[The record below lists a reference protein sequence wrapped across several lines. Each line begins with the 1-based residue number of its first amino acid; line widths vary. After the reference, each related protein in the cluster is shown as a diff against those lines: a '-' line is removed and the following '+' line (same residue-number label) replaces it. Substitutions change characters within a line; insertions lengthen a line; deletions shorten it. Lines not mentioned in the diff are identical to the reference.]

1 MSVIRLKVVGVI
13 IIAAVLVF
21 AWRLWVNAES
31 LEKEIEA
38 ESGHT
43 GEE

>member
-1 MSVIRLKVVGVI
+1 MSIVTLKIIGLI
-13 IIAAVLVF
+13 IIAAVLAF
-21 AWRLWVNAES
+21 AWTLWVNATS